1 MNEQTQ
7 RDERNERDAQE
18 MLAEIAQ
25 YRVELDQLSA
35 EAREAVVRVA
45 GTHGAHFFLQTEESG
60 REMWDAMRDLQQ
72 KVDQLAAK
80 GDQIQ
85 TRLAFYGD
93 SLLTVRSEWA
103 KDVESLRLLRAY
115 VENQQ
120 QRGQ

>member
-1 MNEQTQ
+1 MNE
-7 RDERNERDAQE
+7 QE

-25 YRVELDQLSA
+25 YRTELAQLSA

-45 GTHGAHFFLQTEESG
+45 GQQSAHFFFQTQDSG
-60 REMWDAMRDLQQ
+60 QQMWDALRDLQQ
-72 KVDQLAAK
+72 KVDRLAAK

-93 SLLTVRSEWA
+93 TILTIRDEWA

-115 VENQQ
+115 VETQQ
-120 QRGQ
+120 GKS